1 MPAIT
6 ADAEGRRPV
15 KEQAVCPSTIEWRET
30 REMMGFLSELRGNV
44 PAG

>member
-6 ADAEGRRPV
+6 MDAEGRRPV
-15 KEQAVCPSTIEWRET
+15 KEQSVCPSALEGRET
-30 REMMGFLSELRGNV
+30 REMMVFPSELRGNV